1 MTLWVH
7 LVPGSQNLG
16 SCRKSGHHIENPVTR
31 HKFHFGSTASEKVHE
46 MIALEAHFLGHTIT
60 VFVTTMPSLHT
71 SLLQGCLAR
80 QGKGATRRGT
90 QHTISS
96 QPAAVSHQP
105 AACSHQPPATSL
117 HYAARSLQ
125 PSARS
130 LHYAAKGITP
140 HPPVAI

>member
-1 MTLWVH
+1 M
-7 LVPGSQNLG
+7 
-16 SCRKSGHHIENPVTR
+16 
-31 HKFHFGSTASEKVHE
+31 HE

-90 QHTISS
+90 QYTISS

-105 AACSHQPPATSL
+105 AALCCSL
-117 HYAARSLQ
+117 
-125 PSARS
+125 
-130 LHYAAKGITP
+130 G
-140 HPPVAI
+140 